1 MGKNNKLIYEAS
13 PASYRQAYRTLRAL
27 RTLST
32 DEGERESLTDSITD
46 VNLALNWLST
56 GRRPGSKRGIER
68 RYRKVLWDPKWIE
81 AYNSK
86 NAGYT
91 IERDTTIKGLSDND
105 RLRIDE
111 VMRDLSDRERQCFI
125 MHHVDLMTFEEIGME
140 LHIGRS
146 SVQTFIERAREK
158 IEQGKKF
165 NNFLF

>member
-1 MGKNNKLIYEAS
+1 MSIKKPIYEAS
-13 PASYRQAYRTLRAL
+13 PAGYREAYRLLRAL
-27 RTLST
+27 RTLSI

-46 VNLALNWLST
+46 VNLAINWLTT

-81 AYNSK
+81 AYHSK

-91 IERDTTIKGLSDND
+91 IERDTTIQGLSKED

-111 VMRDLSDRERQCFI
+111 AMHDLTEQQRECFI
-125 MHHVDLMTFEEIGME
+125 MHYVDLMSFDEIAME
-140 LHIGRS
+140 LHIGKS
-146 SVQTFIERAREK
+146 SVQTQIERAREK
-158 IEQGKKF
+158 IEYGKVF